1 MTAEQTAT
9 NVKAEQAATRDFE
22 GPPSVRTMV
31 REWSQLVRTM
41 AGDPRVLAVLAAVGA
56 IVWLV
61 GLKEV
66 DISRIGDLGI
76 ASMLPLWGVAGL
88 TLLAVAFCLGLFSA
102 RSPAWLL
109 TAILLAIIVLLY
121 GLTAMLEHE
130 ARFAAAW
137 RHAGFTDYFLRHGS
151 TNTRLDAYFAWPGF
165 FVALAFLVR
174 ASGLDTPLHLLSV
187 ANWAPLFFNLLY
199 GLVLY
204 AIYSSLTTDRRV
216 RWLGLWFFFLSN
228 WAGQDY
234 MAPQALAYLL
244 YLVLIWT
251 VIRSFRTAQP
261 WPYWLK
267 RLARDRSET
276 QAMGRSRLAPLV
288 VVAALFTALVVS
300 HPLTPFFTLAAVF
313 VLVIFGGVRPWWLP
327 VVLLVIVGVW
337 DALTMRDFLA
347 GHQEVLTSVWSG
359 ISGKLDQN
367 LGARIV
373 GSPEHLFIVR
383 LRLLM
388 TGLLWALAAVG
399 VVRLWRSRATSLT
412 AVMLALA
419 PLSMVP
425 LQAYGGEM
433 LIRAEF
439 FALPFITFLAAH
451 VFFPL
456 PATSDSWRKGAALVL
471 TSVVM
476 LGAFL
481 FTRFGNERQD
491 YMSTAEVQASR
502 YLYANA
508 NPGTLLVWAPNL
520 PVKYRDIE
528 MYQYDDVSS
537 QDLKTMDVTAFEN
550 RLKARNVEAHV
561 VVTRS
566 AKASVDMSSGLKPG
580 SLDRFQAA
588 LEASPDFHTVFYN
601 QDAEIFVLYK
611 TPKP

>member
-1 MTAEQTAT
+1 MNAER
-9 NVKAEQAATRDFE
+9 AAIRDYETRRAARPVDRDW
-22 GPPSVRTMV
+22 PRT
-31 REWSQLVRTM
+31 LRTV
-41 AGDPRVLAVLAAVGA
+41 AGDPRVLLVLAGVGA
-56 IVWLV
+56 AAWLL
-61 GLKEV
+61 GLQGV
-66 DISRIGDLGI
+66 DIKRIGDLGI
-76 ASMLPLWGVAGL
+76 APLLPLWGIAGL
-88 TLLAVAFCLGLFSA
+88 ALLAAAFCIGLVSS

-109 TAILLAIIVLLY
+109 TAILLAAIVLLY

-151 TNTRLDAYFAWPGF
+151 TNTHLDAYFAWPGF
-165 FVALAFLVR
+165 FVALAFLTR

-199 GLVLY
+199 GLVLF

-216 RWLGLWFFFLSN
+216 RWLAVWFFLINN

-251 VIRSFRTAQP
+251 VLRSFRTGTP
-261 WPYWLK
+261 WPAWLN

-276 QAMGRSRLAPLV
+276 QAAGRSRLAPTV
-288 VVAALFTALVVS
+288 VVLALFAALVVS
-300 HPLTPFFTLAAVF
+300 HPLTPMFTIAAIF
-313 VLVIFGGVRPWWLP
+313 VLVVFGGVRPWWL
-327 VVLLVIVGVW
+327 VAALVAVVGVW

-347 GHQEVLTSVWSG
+347 GHSEVLTSVWSG

-367 LGARIV
+367 LSARIV
-373 GSPEHLFIVR
+373 GSPQHLFIVR

-388 TGLLWALAAVG
+388 TGILWVLAGLG
-399 VVRLWRSRATSLT
+399 VLRLWRARATQLT

-439 FALPFITFLAAH
+439 FALPFVTFLAAQL
-451 VFFPL
+451 FYPL
-456 PATSDSWRKGAALVL
+456 PTSPESWRQAGALLL
-471 TSVVM
+471 TSILM

-508 NPGTLLVWAPNL
+508 AQGTLLVWAPNL

-528 MYQYDDVSS
+528 LYQYDDISAK
-537 QDLKTMDVTAFEN
+537 DLKTIDVKAFES
-550 RLKARNVEAHV
+550 RLQARKREAHV
-561 VVTRS
+561 VITRS

-588 LEASPDFHTVFYN
+588 LEASPDFHVVYYN

-611 TPKP
+611 ASPKP

>member
-1 MTAEQTAT
+1 MTAER
-9 NVKAEQAATRDFE
+9 AATRDFE
-22 GPPSVRTMV
+22 DRPAARDVAVAWLRV
-31 REWSQLVRTM
+31 LWVVAR
-41 AGDPRVLAVLAAVGA
+41 DPRALLIVAGVGA
-56 IVWLV
+56 AVWLV
-61 GLKEV
+61 GLRRV
-66 DISRIGDLGI
+66 DITRIGDLGI
-76 ASMLPLWGVAGL
+76 ASMLPLWGIAGL
-88 TLLAVAFCLGLFSA
+88 TLLVVAFCLALVNSK
-102 RSPAWLL
+102 SPAWLL
-109 TAILLAIIVLLY
+109 AAILLAIIVLLY

-165 FVALAFLVR
+165 FVGLAFLTR
-174 ASGLDTPLHLLSV
+174 ASGLDTPEHLLSV

-199 GLVLY
+199 GLVLF
-204 AIYSSLTTDRRV
+204 AIYSSLTIDRRV
-216 RWLGLWFFFLSN
+216 RWLGLWFFFLNN

-251 VIRSFRTAQP
+251 VLRSFRTGSP
-261 WPYWLK
+261 WPDWL
-267 RLARDRSET
+267 RRVARDRSET
-276 QAMGRSRLAPLV
+276 QALGRRIRLAPLV
-288 VVAALFTALVVS
+288 VVVALFTALVVS
-300 HPLTPFFTLAAVF
+300 HPLTPFFTIAAVI
-313 VLVIFGGVRPWWLP
+313 VLVIFAGVRPWWLP
-327 VVLLVIVGVW
+327 VTLLGIVAVW

-347 GHQEVLTSVWSG
+347 GHSEVLTSIWSG

-367 LGARIV
+367 LAARIV

-383 LRLLM
+383 LRLVM
-388 TGLLWALAAVG
+388 TGVLWALGGLGAL
-399 VVRLWRSRATSLT
+399 RLWRSRATQLT

-439 FALPFITFLAAH
+439 FALPFVTFLAAQL
-451 VFFPL
+451 FYPL
-456 PATSDSWRKGAALVL
+456 PKSRDSGRKTAALVL
-471 TSVVM
+471 MSIVM

-491 YMSTAEVQASR
+491 YMSTGEVKASH
-502 YLYANA
+502 YLYAVA

-528 MYQYDDVSS
+528 NFLYDDISAK
-537 QDLKTMDVTAFEN
+537 DLKTLDVKAFET
-550 RLKARNVEAHV
+550 RLRSRNLEAHIV
-561 VVTRS
+561 ITRS
-566 AKASVDMSSGLKPG
+566 AKAAVDMSSGQKPG

-588 LEASPDFHTVFYN
+588 LQADPNFQVVFHN
-601 QDAEIFVLYK
+601 QDAEIFFLDRG
-611 TPKP
+611 TQKP